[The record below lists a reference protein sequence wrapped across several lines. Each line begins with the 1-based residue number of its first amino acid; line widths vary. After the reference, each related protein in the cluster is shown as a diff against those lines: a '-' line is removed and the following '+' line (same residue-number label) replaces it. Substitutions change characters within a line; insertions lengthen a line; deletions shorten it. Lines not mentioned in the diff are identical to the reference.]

1 MIFTLGI
8 NHHSAPL
15 AIRERVAFG
24 ADKLG
29 HALSD
34 LTRERPVREVAIL
47 STCNRTEIYCAAEIA
62 RAWSIDWLAAL
73 PPGAARRTG
82 ALRLYP

>member
-47 STCNRTEIYCAAEIA
+47 STCNRTEIYCAAE
-62 RAWSIDWLAAL
+62 SPDVVIDWLAHYHQV
-73 PPGAARRTG
+73 PRRTG

>member
-24 ADKLG
+24 ADKLQ

-34 LTRERPVREVAIL
+34 LTRSEAAREVAIL
-47 STCNRTEIYCAAEIA
+47 YLQPDGNLCHHPQY
-62 RAWSIDWLAAL
+62 
-73 PPGAARRTG
+73 
-82 ALRLYP
+82 

>member
-34 LTRERPVREVAIL
+34 LTRERPDPQ
-47 STCNRTEIYCAAEIA
+47 TAAVHA
-62 RAWSIDWLAAL
+62 RAHAIYRGLYPALSDSFAAL
-73 PPGAARRTG
+73 ND
-82 ALRLYP
+82 ALFDR